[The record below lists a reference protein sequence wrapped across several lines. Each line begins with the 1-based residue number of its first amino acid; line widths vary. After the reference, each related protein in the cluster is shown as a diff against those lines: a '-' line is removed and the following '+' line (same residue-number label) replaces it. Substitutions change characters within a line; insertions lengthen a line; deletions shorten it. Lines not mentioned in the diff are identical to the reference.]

1 MYVENVGNFLMMG
14 IALADIWLKDIHIQ
28 DLSNKEVYQKV
39 SHPKE
44 NYILKSWKV
53 FPKVKIFW
61 QKNKLKD
68 KMLS

>member
-44 NYILKSWKV
+44 NYILKS
-53 FPKVKIFW
+53 
-61 QKNKLKD
+61 
-68 KMLS
+68 